1 MIELRFYSGKG
12 YGATKVLENDD
23 YYLSVGTDADDKKIA
38 VVELKKLGIY
48 LVGDEELFA
57 QTEGATDVA
66 TVALKFILKHLT
78 PEQFCELL
86 TDLTKDRYSAGYADG
101 KDDLQKAMQDLLG
114 ISDLFA

>member
-1 MIELRFYSGKG
+1 MIELQFYSGKG
-12 YGATKVLENDD
+12 YGATKILENED

-38 VVELKKLGIY
+38 IVELKKFGIY

-57 QTEGATDVA
+57 QTEGASDIPNI
-66 TVALKFILKHLT
+66 ALKFILKHMT

-86 TDLTKDRYSAGYADG
+86 TSLVEDRYKEGYADG
-101 KDDLQKAMQDLLG
+101 KYDIQKAMQDLLG